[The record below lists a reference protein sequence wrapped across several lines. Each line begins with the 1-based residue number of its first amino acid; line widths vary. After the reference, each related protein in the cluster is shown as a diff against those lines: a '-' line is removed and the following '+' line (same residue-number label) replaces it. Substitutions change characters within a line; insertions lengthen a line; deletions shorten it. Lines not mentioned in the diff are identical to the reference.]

1 MDNIEKKIKVSGN
14 ENGSMSFTDH
24 LEELRSRILNSLY
37 SILICIFISLLIIK
51 PLIRFLEI
59 PAKDIHLLQLAPGEF
74 LFVAIKVAGY
84 SGLIVS
90 LPYIFY
96 QIILFISPGLTNK
109 EKSLLLPAL
118 IGSGFLFFIG
128 LIFSWWILVP
138 AAISFFIK
146 FGADIVDPSWSIE
159 RYFDFILLLMTSTAI
174 AFQLPVLQF
183 ILGSLGIISTE
194 KMISNWR
201 IVVISSAIL
210 SAVITP
216 STDPLTMSLLS
227 ISIIFLYF
235 IGAGLTFLSES
246 FKSRTLSSFH

>member
-1 MDNIEKKIKVSGN
+1 MNDINKKINVN
-14 ENGSMSFTDH
+14 ENASMSFSDH
-24 LEELRSRILNSLY
+24 LEELRSRILNSIY
-37 SILICIFISLLIIK
+37 SILISIFLSFLVIK

-59 PAKDIHLLQLAPGEF
+59 PAKDIRLAQLAPGEF

-90 LPYIFY
+90 LPYILY
-96 QIILFISPGLTNK
+96 QLVLFISPGLTTK
-109 EKSLLLPAL
+109 EKSLLLPAF
-118 IGSGFLFFIG
+118 IGSGFLFFTG

-146 FGADIVDPSWSIE
+146 FGAEIVEPLWSIE
-159 RYFDFILLLMTSTAI
+159 RYFDFILLLMTSTAL

-183 ILGSLGIISTE
+183 LLGSLGIISTE

-210 SAVITP
+210 SAIITP

-227 ISIIFLYF
+227 LSIIFLYF

-246 FKSRTLSSFH
+246 LKSKTLSSSH

>member
-1 MDNIEKKIKVSGN
+1 MNNVNKNLDIN
-14 ENGSMSFTDH
+14 ENKSMTFSDH
-24 LEELRSRILNSLY
+24 LEELRGRILSSIY
-37 SILICIFISLLIIK
+37 SVLISIFISLLVIK
-51 PLIRFLEI
+51 PLIKFLEI
-59 PAKDIHLLQLAPGEF
+59 PAKNIRLLQLAPGEF

-84 SGLIVS
+84 SGLIIS

-109 EKSLLLPAL
+109 EKGILIPAF
-118 IGSGFLFFIG
+118 IGSSFLFIIG

-146 FGADIVDPSWSIE
+146 FGADIVEPIWSIE
-159 RYFDFILLLMTSTAI
+159 RYFDFILLLMTSTAL
-174 AFQLPVLQF
+174 AFQLPILQF
-183 ILGSLGIISTE
+183 ILGTLGIISTE

-227 ISIIFLYF
+227 LSIIILYF
-235 IGAGLTFLSES
+235 IGAGLTFLSET
-246 FKSRTLSSFH
+246 FKSKTLSSSH